1 MDSPIFFPT
10 RIGERASA
18 NHAHRIYIILFLKI
32 QITLEHVEVPGNKL
46 NRNPF
51 GSTGNLFY

>member
-18 NHAHRIYIILFLKI
+18 NHAHCISNIYNHYILDILLNTLNMKQRLDDMTIIA
-32 QITLEHVEVPGNKL
+32 
-46 NRNPF
+46 
-51 GSTGNLFY
+51 SM